1 MKPQKLRLCSINVAL
16 HQARQ
21 VYIKQ
26 GKFTSSK
33 ASLHQARQVY
43 IKQCGFTSSNAALHQ
58 AMRLYISQA
67 TKQLID
73 MDALFNIKD

>member
-33 ASLHQARQVY
+33 ASLHQA
-43 IKQCGFTSSNAALHQ
+43 
-58 AMRLYISQA
+58 MRLYISQA